1 MTKDKVKPDSADK
14 VYWRQNET
22 FADLFNAYLYNGEQ
36 VIKSEEL
43 EELDTDASDIVEIGE
58 VKESVKGARDV
69 IKIAKKYDGVEYVLL
84 AIENQEG
91 IHYAMPIRVM
101 GYDHYSYN
109 KQYNDRKNYYKTN
122 GISLKDDE
130 FISGIRKT
138 DKFLPVIT
146 LVLYY
151 GEKDWDGPRSLY
163 DMLVIPDRIKHFV
176 GNYPINIIQMKD
188 NDLLFHNQYNVDL
201 FTVMSI
207 VYNTEKTMN
216 QKIEELRQYE
226 SDRRIDEKVI
236 DVIVATT
243 NLKVNKKKA
252 GEQKMCTFWDEVMEY
267 GKNEGKIEGKNEGL
281 IEGKREAQY
290 EAIHNIM
297 ESLNMSMEQ
306 AMDVLKIP
314 ESERAKYTS
323 KA

>member
-1 MTKDKVKPDSADK
+1 MAKDKVKPDSADK

-43 EELDTDASDIVEIGE
+43 EELDTDASDVVEIGE

-69 IKIAKKYDGVEYVLL
+69 IKIAKKYNGVEYVLL

-109 KQYNDRKNYYKTN
+109 KQYNDRKNYYKKN
-122 GISLKDDE
+122 DIKLKDDE
-130 FISGIRKT
+130 LLSGIRKT

-188 NDLLFHNQYNVDL
+188 NDLVLHNQYNVDL
-201 FTVMSI
+201 FKIMSI
-207 VYNTEKTMN
+207 IYDTKKSVA
-216 QKIEELRQYE
+216 QRIAALRE
-226 SDRRIDEKVI
+226 FEANKEVDEKVI

-243 NLKVNKKKA
+243 NMKVNKKKV
-252 GEQKMCTFWDEVMEY
+252 GEQKVCTFWEEA
-267 GKNEGKIEGKNEGL
+267 KKIEREDARL
-281 IEGKREAQY
+281 EAQY

-314 ESERAKYTS
+314 ESERSKYTS
-323 KA
+323 RV

>member
-1 MTKDKVKPDSADK
+1 
-14 VYWRQNET
+14 
-22 FADLFNAYLYNGEQ
+22 
-36 VIKSEEL
+36 
-43 EELDTDASDIVEIGE
+43 
-58 VKESVKGARDV
+58 
-69 IKIAKKYDGVEYVLL
+69 
-84 AIENQEG
+84 
-91 IHYAMPIRVM
+91 
-101 GYDHYSYN
+101 
-109 KQYNDRKNYYKTN
+109 
-122 GISLKDDE
+122 
-130 FISGIRKT
+130 
-138 DKFLPVIT
+138 
-146 LVLYY
+146 
-151 GEKDWDGPRSLY
+151 
-163 DMLVIPDRIKHFV
+163 MLVIPDRIKHFV

-226 SDRRIDEKVI
+226 SDRLIDEKVI

-252 GEQKMCTFWDEVMEY
+252 GEQKLCTFWDEVMEY
-267 GKNEGKIEGKNEGL
+267 GKNEGKN
-281 IEGKREAQY
+281 EAQY
-290 EAIHNIM
+290 EDIRKIM

>member
-22 FADLFNAYLYNGEQ
+22 FADLFNAYWYNGEQ

-43 EELDTDASDIVEIGE
+43 EELDTDASDVVEIGE
-58 VKESVKGARDV
+58 VKESIRGARDV
-69 IKIAKKYDGVEYVLL
+69 IKIAKKYNGVEYVLL

-109 KQYNDRKNYYKTN
+109 KQYNDRKNYYKKN
-122 GISLKDDE
+122 DIKLKDDE
-130 FISGIRKT
+130 FLSGIRKT

-151 GEKDWDGPRSLY
+151 GEKDWDGPKSLY
-163 DMLVIPDRIKHFV
+163 DMLVIPDRIKSFV

-188 NDLLFHNQYNVDL
+188 NDLVLHNQYNVDL
-201 FTVMSI
+201 FKIMSI
-207 VYNTEKTMN
+207 IYDTKKSVA
-216 QKIEELRQYE
+216 QRIAALRE
-226 SDRRIDEKVI
+226 FEANKEVDEKVI

-243 NLKVNKKKA
+243 NMKVNKKKV
-252 GEQKMCTFWDEVMEY
+252 GEQKVCTFWEEA
-267 GKNEGKIEGKNEGL
+267 KKIEREDARL
-281 IEGKREAQY
+281 EAQY

-314 ESERAKYTS
+314 ESERSKYTS
-323 KA
+323 RV

>member
-1 MTKDKVKPDSADK
+1 MTKDKVKSDSADK

-43 EELDTDASDIVEIGE
+43 EELDTDASDVVEIGE
-58 VKESVKGARDV
+58 VKESIRGARDV
-69 IKIAKKYDGVEYVLL
+69 IKIAKKYNGVEYVLL

-109 KQYNDRKNYYKTN
+109 KQYNDRKNYYKKN
-122 GISLKDDE
+122 DIKLKDDE
-130 FISGIRKT
+130 FLSGIRKT

-151 GEKDWDGPRSLY
+151 GEKDWDGPKSLY

-188 NDLLFHNQYNVDL
+188 NDLVLHNQYNVDL
-201 FTVMSI
+201 FKIMSI
-207 VYNTEKTMN
+207 IYDTKKSVA
-216 QKIEELRQYE
+216 QRIAALRE
-226 SDRRIDEKVI
+226 FEANKEVDEKVI

-243 NLKVNKKKA
+243 NMKVNKKKV
-252 GEQKMCTFWDEVMEY
+252 GEQKVCTFWEEA
-267 GKNEGKIEGKNEGL
+267 KKIEREDARL
-281 IEGKREAQY
+281 EAQY

-314 ESERAKYTS
+314 ESERSKYTS
-323 KA
+323 RV

>member
-1 MTKDKVKPDSADK
+1 
-14 VYWRQNET
+14 
-22 FADLFNAYLYNGEQ
+22 
-36 VIKSEEL
+36 
-43 EELDTDASDIVEIGE
+43 
-58 VKESVKGARDV
+58 
-69 IKIAKKYDGVEYVLL
+69 
-84 AIENQEG
+84 
-91 IHYAMPIRVM
+91 MPIRVM

-109 KQYNDRKNYYKTN
+109 KQYNDRKNYYKKN
-122 GISLKDDE
+122 DIKLKDDE
-130 FISGIRKT
+130 FLSGIRKT

-188 NDLLFHNQYNVDL
+188 NDLVLHNQYNVDL
-201 FTVMSI
+201 FKIMSI
-207 VYNTEKTMN
+207 IYDTKKSVA
-216 QKIEELRQYE
+216 QRIAALRE
-226 SDRRIDEKVI
+226 FEANKEVDEKVI

-243 NLKVNKKKA
+243 NMKVNKKKV
-252 GEQKMCTFWDEVMEY
+252 GEQKVCTFWEEA
-267 GKNEGKIEGKNEGL
+267 KKIEREDARL
-281 IEGKREAQY
+281 EAQY

-314 ESERAKYTS
+314 ESERSKYTS
-323 KA
+323 RV

>member
-43 EELDTDASDIVEIGE
+43 EELDTDASDVVEIGE

-69 IKIAKKYDGVEYVLL
+69 IKIAKKYNGVEYVLL

-146 LVLYY
+146 LVLYH

-163 DMLVIPDRIKHFV
+163 DMLVIPDRIKNFV

-188 NDLLFHNQYNVDL
+188 NDLVLHNQYNVDL
-201 FTVMSI
+201 FKIMSI
-207 VYNTEKTMN
+207 IYDTKKSVA
-216 QKIEELRQYE
+216 QRIAALRE
-226 SDRRIDEKVI
+226 FEANKEVDEKVI

-243 NLKVNKKKA
+243 NMKVNKKKV
-252 GEQKMCTFWDEVMEY
+252 GEQKVCTFWEEA
-267 GKNEGKIEGKNEGL
+267 KKIEREDARL
-281 IEGKREAQY
+281 EAQY

-314 ESERAKYTS
+314 ESERSKYTS
-323 KA
+323 RV

>member
-43 EELDTDASDIVEIGE
+43 EELDTDASDVVEIGE

-69 IKIAKKYDGVEYVLL
+69 IKIAKKYNGVEYVLL

-188 NDLLFHNQYNVDL
+188 NDLVLHNQYNVDL
-201 FTVMSI
+201 FEIISIIYDAKKTVAQRI
-207 VYNTEKTMN
+207 AA
-216 QKIEELRQYE
+216 LRKYE
-226 SDRRIDEKVI
+226 ADRVVDEKVI
-236 DVIVATT
+236 DVIVTTT
-243 NLKVNKKKA
+243 NMKINNKKA
-252 GEQKMCTFWDEVMEY
+252 GERTLCTFWDEAREQERELGREVEIFTSVQDGDY
-267 GKNEGKIEGKNEGL
+267 GIKRGAEKLGITEKQFIEKMG
-281 IEGKREAQY
+281 EAGF
-290 EAIHNIM
+290 
-297 ESLNMSMEQ
+297 
-306 AMDVLKIP
+306 KIP
-314 ESERAKYTS
+314 ETV
-323 KA
+323 

>member
-1 MTKDKVKPDSADK
+1 M
-14 VYWRQNET
+14 
-22 FADLFNAYLYNGEQ
+22 YNGEQ

-43 EELDTDASDIVEIGE
+43 EELDTD
-58 VKESVKGARDV
+58 
-69 IKIAKKYDGVEYVLL
+69 
-84 AIENQEG
+84 
-91 IHYAMPIRVM
+91 
-101 GYDHYSYN
+101 
-109 KQYNDRKNYYKTN
+109 
-122 GISLKDDE
+122 
-130 FISGIRKT
+130 
-138 DKFLPVIT
+138 KFLPVIT
-146 LVLYY
+146 LVFYY

-226 SDRRIDEKVI
+226 SDRLIDEKVI

-252 GEQKMCTFWDEVMEY
+252 GERKVCTFWDEVMEY
-267 GKNEGKIEGKNEGL
+267 GKM
-281 IEGKREAQY
+281 EAEY

-314 ESERAKYTS
+314 ESERSKYTS

>member
-43 EELDTDASDIVEIGE
+43 EELDTDASDVVEIGE
-58 VKESVKGARDV
+58 VKESIRGARDV
-69 IKIAKKYDGVEYVLL
+69 IKIAKKYNGVEYVLL
-84 AIENQEG
+84 AIENQGG

-188 NDLLFHNQYNVDL
+188 NDLVLHNQYNVDL
-201 FTVMSI
+201 FKIMSI
-207 VYNTEKTMN
+207 IYDTKKSVA
-216 QKIEELRQYE
+216 QRIAALRE
-226 SDRRIDEKVI
+226 FEANKEVDEKVI

-243 NLKVNKKKA
+243 NMKVNKKKV
-252 GEQKMCTFWDEVMEY
+252 GEQKVCTFWEEA
-267 GKNEGKIEGKNEGL
+267 KKIEREDARL
-281 IEGKREAQY
+281 EAQY

-314 ESERAKYTS
+314 ESERSKYTS
-323 KA
+323 RV

>member
-43 EELDTDASDIVEIGE
+43 EELDTDASDVVEIGE
-58 VKESVKGARDV
+58 VKESIRGARDV
-69 IKIAKKYDGVEYVLL
+69 IKIAKKYNGVEYVLL

-109 KQYNDRKNYYKTN
+109 KQYNDRKNYYKKN
-122 GISLKDDE
+122 DIKLKDDE
-130 FISGIRKT
+130 FLSGIRKT

-151 GEKDWDGPRSLY
+151 GEKDWDGPKSLY

-188 NDLLFHNQYNVDL
+188 NDLVLHNQYNVDL
-201 FTVMSI
+201 FKIMSI
-207 VYNTEKTMN
+207 IYDTKKSVAQRITA
-216 QKIEELRQYE
+216 LRE
-226 SDRRIDEKVI
+226 FEANKEVDEKVI

-243 NLKVNKKKA
+243 NMKVNKKKV
-252 GEQKMCTFWDEVMEY
+252 GEQKVCTFWEEA
-267 GKNEGKIEGKNEGL
+267 KKIEREDARL
-281 IEGKREAQY
+281 EAQY

-314 ESERAKYTS
+314 ESERSKYTS
-323 KA
+323 RV

>member
-1 MTKDKVKPDSADK
+1 MTKDKVKSDSADK

-22 FADLFNAYLYNGEQ
+22 FADLFNAYWYNGEQ

-43 EELDTDASDIVEIGE
+43 EELDTDASDVVEIGE
-58 VKESVKGARDV
+58 VKESIRGARDV
-69 IKIAKKYDGVEYVLL
+69 IKIAKKYNGVEYVLL

-109 KQYNDRKNYYKTN
+109 KQYNDRKNYYKKN
-122 GISLKDDE
+122 DIKLKDDE
-130 FISGIRKT
+130 FLSGIRKT

-151 GEKDWDGPRSLY
+151 GEKDWDGPKSLY
-163 DMLVIPDRIKHFV
+163 DMLVIPDRIKSFV

-188 NDLLFHNQYNVDL
+188 SHLLFHNQYNVDL
-201 FTVMSI
+201 FTIMSI
-207 VYNTEKTMN
+207 VYDNEKTMD
-216 QKIEELRQYE
+216 QKIEELGQYE
-226 SDRRIDEKVI
+226 SERDIDEKVI

-252 GEQKMCTFWDEVMEY
+252 GEQKMCTFWDELREY
-267 GKNEGKIEGKNEGL
+267 GKN
-281 IEGKREAQY
+281 EGKREAQY

-314 ESERAKYTS
+314 ESERSKYTS
-323 KA
+323 RV

>member
-43 EELDTDASDIVEIGE
+43 EELDTDASDVVEIGE

-69 IKIAKKYDGVEYVLL
+69 IKIAKKYNGVEYVLL

-188 NDLLFHNQYNVDL
+188 NDLVLHNQYNVDL
-201 FTVMSI
+201 FKIMSI
-207 VYNTEKTMN
+207 IYDTKKSVA
-216 QKIEELRQYE
+216 QRIAALRE
-226 SDRRIDEKVI
+226 FEANKEVDEKVI

-243 NLKVNKKKA
+243 NMKVNKKKV
-252 GEQKMCTFWDEVMEY
+252 GEQKVCTFWEEA
-267 GKNEGKIEGKNEGL
+267 KKIEREDARL
-281 IEGKREAQY
+281 EAQY

-314 ESERAKYTS
+314 ESERSKYTS
-323 KA
+323 RV

>member
-43 EELDTDASDIVEIGE
+43 EELD
-58 VKESVKGARDV
+58 
-69 IKIAKKYDGVEYVLL
+69 
-84 AIENQEG
+84 
-91 IHYAMPIRVM
+91 
-101 GYDHYSYN
+101 
-109 KQYNDRKNYYKTN
+109 
-122 GISLKDDE
+122 
-130 FISGIRKT
+130 T

-188 NDLLFHNQYNVDL
+188 NDMVLHNQYNVDL
-201 FTVMSI
+201 FEIISIIYDAKKTVAQRI
-207 VYNTEKTMN
+207 AA
-216 QKIEELRQYE
+216 LRKYE
-226 SDRRIDEKVI
+226 ADRVVDEKVI

-243 NLKVNKKKA
+243 NMKINNRKA
-252 GEQKMCTFWDEVMEY
+252 GERTLCTFWDEAREQERKLGREVEIFTSVQDGDYGIKRGAEKLGITEKQFIEKME
-267 GKNEGKIEGKNEGL
+267 
-281 IEGKREAQY
+281 EAGF
-290 EAIHNIM
+290 
-297 ESLNMSMEQ
+297 
-306 AMDVLKIP
+306 KIP
-314 ESERAKYTS
+314 EPV
-323 KA
+323 

>member
-36 VIKSEEL
+36 AIKSEEL
-43 EELDTDASDIVEIGE
+43 EELDTDASDVVEIGE
-58 VKESVKGARDV
+58 VKESIKGARDV

-109 KQYNDRKNYYKTN
+109 KQYNDRKDYYKTN

-188 NDLLFHNQYNVDL
+188 NDLVLHNQYNVDL
-201 FTVMSI
+201 FKIMSI
-207 VYNTEKTMN
+207 IYDTKKSVA
-216 QKIEELRQYE
+216 QRIAALRE
-226 SDRRIDEKVI
+226 FEANKEVDEKVI

-243 NLKVNKKKA
+243 NMKVNKKKV
-252 GEQKMCTFWDEVMEY
+252 GEQKVCTFWEEA
-267 GKNEGKIEGKNEGL
+267 KKIEREDARL
-281 IEGKREAQY
+281 EAQY

-314 ESERAKYTS
+314 ESERSKYTS
-323 KA
+323 RV

>member
-43 EELDTDASDIVEIGE
+43 EELDTDTSDVVEIGE
-58 VKESVKGARDV
+58 VKESIRGARDV
-69 IKIAKKYDGVEYVLL
+69 IKIAKKYNGVEYVLL

-109 KQYNDRKNYYKTN
+109 KQYNDRKNYYKKSN
-122 GISLKDDE
+122 IKLKDDE
-130 FISGIRKT
+130 FLSGIRKT

-151 GEKDWDGPRSLY
+151 GEKDWDGHKSLY
-163 DMLVIPDRIKHFV
+163 DMLVIPDRIKSFV
-176 GNYPINIIQMKD
+176 GNYPINIIQMRD
-188 NDLLFHNQYNVDL
+188 SHLLFHNQYNVDL

-207 VYNTEKTMN
+207 VYDNGKTMD
-216 QKIEELRQYE
+216 QKIQELRQYE
-226 SDRRIDEKVI
+226 SDRNIDEKVI

-243 NLKVNKKKA
+243 NLQVNKKKV
-252 GEQKMCTFWDEVMEY
+252 GEQKMCTFWDELRES
-267 GKNEGKIEGKNEGL
+267 GKNEGKIEGK
-281 IEGKREAQY
+281 REAQC

-297 ESLNMSMEQ
+297 ESLNLSMEQ

-314 ESERAKYTS
+314 ESERAEYTS
-323 KA
+323 KV

>member
-43 EELDTDASDIVEIGE
+43 EELDTDASDVVEIGE
-58 VKESVKGARDV
+58 VKESIKGARDV
-69 IKIAKKYDGVEYVLL
+69 IKIAKKYNGVEYVLL

-109 KQYNDRKNYYKTN
+109 KQYNDRKNYYKKN
-122 GISLKDDE
+122 DIKLKDDE
-130 FISGIRKT
+130 FLSGIRKT

-188 NDLLFHNQYNVDL
+188 NDLVLHNQYNVDL
-201 FTVMSI
+201 FKIMSI
-207 VYNTEKTMN
+207 IYDTKKSVA
-216 QKIEELRQYE
+216 QRIAALRE
-226 SDRRIDEKVI
+226 FEANKEVDEKVI

-243 NLKVNKKKA
+243 NMKVIKRKV
-252 GEQKMCTFWDEVMEY
+252 GEQKVCTFWEEA
-267 GKNEGKIEGKNEGL
+267 KKIEREDARL
-281 IEGKREAQY
+281 EAQY

-314 ESERAKYTS
+314 ESERSKYTS
-323 KA
+323 RV

>member
-1 MTKDKVKPDSADK
+1 MTKDKVKSDSADK

-43 EELDTDASDIVEIGE
+43 EELDTDASDVVEIGE
-58 VKESVKGARDV
+58 VKESIRGARDV
-69 IKIAKKYDGVEYVLL
+69 IKIAKKYNGVEYVLL

-109 KQYNDRKNYYKTN
+109 KQYNDRKNYYKKN
-122 GISLKDDE
+122 DIKLKDDE
-130 FISGIRKT
+130 FLSGIRKT

-188 NDLLFHNQYNVDL
+188 NDLVLHNQYNVDL
-201 FTVMSI
+201 FKIMSI
-207 VYNTEKTMN
+207 IYDTKKSVA
-216 QKIEELRQYE
+216 QRIAALRE
-226 SDRRIDEKVI
+226 FEANKEVDEKVI

-243 NLKVNKKKA
+243 NMKVNKKKV
-252 GEQKMCTFWDEVMEY
+252 GEQKVCTFWEEA
-267 GKNEGKIEGKNEGL
+267 KKIEREDARL
-281 IEGKREAQY
+281 EAQY

-314 ESERAKYTS
+314 ESERSKYTS
-323 KA
+323 RV

>member
-43 EELDTDASDIVEIGE
+43 EELDTDASDVVEIGE
-58 VKESVKGARDV
+58 LKESVKGARDV

-188 NDLLFHNQYNVDL
+188 NDLVLHNQYNVDL
-201 FTVMSI
+201 FEIISIIYDAKKTVAQRI
-207 VYNTEKTMN
+207 AA
-216 QKIEELRQYE
+216 LRKYE
-226 SDRRIDEKVI
+226 ADRGVDEKVI
-236 DVIVATT
+236 DVIVTTT
-243 NLKVNKKKA
+243 NMKINNKKA
-252 GEQKMCTFWDEVMEY
+252 GERTLCTFWDEAREQERELGREVEIFTSVQDGDY
-267 GKNEGKIEGKNEGL
+267 GIKRGAEKLGITEKQFIEKMG
-281 IEGKREAQY
+281 EAGF
-290 EAIHNIM
+290 
-297 ESLNMSMEQ
+297 
-306 AMDVLKIP
+306 KIP
-314 ESERAKYTS
+314 ETV
-323 KA
+323 